1 MKYAHWVYGF
11 CLLWLIGCGK
21 PEHHYQGYVEAENL
35 YLSSPY
41 GGKLLSLHV
50 VRGQFIEKG
59 APLFELDPAPEIYSL
74 KEQEALHSQSLATLN
89 DLQKP
94 RRQQEIDAI
103 EAQLKQ
109 VESQLS
115 LASIRLKRNQT
126 LYDKHVMDKD
136 TLDAASE
143 RYNEVSALKSQTLAN
158 LELAR
163 LGSRKDRIKAQKAA
177 AFSVQSR
184 VESLKWE
191 IQQKHPSAPTA
202 GVVFDTYYRPGEY
215 VASDHPVLSIVAPEN
230 THIEFFVPLE
240 ELKNIHLGKQ
250 IYFSYENQTERQRAK
265 IVYVSP
271 EAEYMPPLVYSRS
284 NSDKIVFRIKA
295 DILSHGRL
303 IPGEPVMVSIG
314 ISNDH

>member
-1 MKYAHWVYGF
+1 MKYPRWTYGL
-11 CLLWLIGCGK
+11 CLLGLIGCGK
-21 PEHHYQGYVEAENL
+21 PEHQYQGYVEAENL

-41 GGKLLSLHV
+41 GGRLLSLNV

-59 APLFELDPAPEIYSL
+59 EPLFDLDSNPEAYSL
-74 KEQEALHSQSLATLN
+74 QEQEALHSQSLATLK

-94 RRQQEIDAI
+94 RRKQEIEAI

-126 LYDKHVMDKD
+126 LYEKHVMDKD

-143 RYNEVSALKSQTLAN
+143 RYNEVSALKTQTLAN

-163 LGSRKDRIKAQKAA
+163 LGSRKDRITAQKAA
-177 AFSVQSR
+177 AFSVQSH
-184 VESLKWE
+184 VDLLKWE
-191 IQQKHPSAPTA
+191 IQQKHLSAPTA

-215 VASDHPVLSIVAPEN
+215 VAGDHPVLSIVAPEN
-230 THIEFFVPLE
+230 TYIEFFVPLD
-240 ELKNIHLGKQ
+240 ELKNIHLGKE
-250 IYFSYENQTERQRAK
+250 IYFSYETQTEKQRAK
-265 IVYVSP
+265 IIYVSP

-295 DILSHGRL
+295 NILSHGRL
-303 IPGEPVMVSIG
+303 IPGEPVIVSIG
-314 ISNDH
+314 TSHDS